1 MLGTWTYGCDARGV
15 GFDACDAC
23 LFGFADHL
31 RSDVLVQIER
41 HEVVDIRLD
50 SAEAVTVFQRCLDG
64 CDRRDKV
71 GLKQESIIAV
81 C

>member
-1 MLGTWTYGCDARGV
+1 MQV
-15 GFDACDAC
+15 
-23 LFGFADHL
+23 
-31 RSDVLVQIER
+31 ER
-41 HEVVDIRLD
+41 YEVVDIRLD
-50 SAEAVTVFQRCLDG
+50 SAEALTVFQRCLDG